1 MPQQS
6 RDHDYIILDFNKKT
20 FVVLSFY
27 FILIIVLNFKTLKYT
42 KNNREQMSLTHLIL
56 GEWSTKNSSAL
67 SLCKAEINIT

>member
-56 GEWSTKNSSAL
+56 GE
-67 SLCKAEINIT
+67 